1 MGHDDKRISSLPTLN
16 RIHPYGSSSWFP
28 SRVSAQFAACRYAR
42 NTSRRPKVALENQLQ
57 RVRLA
62 GDPGG
67 MRDLDG
73 YGLAIRSIPAANGV
87 AVGLDTHG
95 TVVLQARV
103 IA

>member
-1 MGHDDKRISSLPTLN
+1 
-16 RIHPYGSSSWFP
+16 
-28 SRVSAQFAACRYAR
+28 
-42 NTSRRPKVALENQLQ
+42 
-57 RVRLA
+57 
-62 GDPGG
+62 